1 MANKSLNPAKNL
13 RKKSNAILEF
23 RKKTPKR
30 ILSAIAR
37 QEKKKP
43 IYTENQIT
51 RKKKSE
57 MNTATNLSR
66 KARNIN
72 ITPRTKKELI
82 HAKLRHNMQQAKRKS
97 FKGPK
102 KMHQRG
108 PSKLRIV
115 KTANNIARNKNKT
128 HNAAKKHNAAKT
140 RNANNLNLSSYN
152 MVNNANEAKA
162 APAPNNSQESVINS
176 VTKQFS
182 NTFSWGRN
190 KLGLGKSKK
199 NSKK

>member
-1 MANKSLNPAKNL
+1 
-13 RKKSNAILEF
+13 
-23 RKKTPKR
+23 
-30 ILSAIAR
+30 
-37 QEKKKP
+37 
-43 IYTENQIT
+43 
-51 RKKKSE
+51 

-102 KMHQRG
+102 KMYQRG

-128 HNAAKKHNAAKT
+128 RNVAKR
-140 RNANNLNLSSYN
+140 RNTNNLNLTDYN

-162 APAPNNSQESVINS
+162 SPSNSQESVLNS
-176 VTKQFS
+176 VTKQLS

-190 KLGLGKSKK
+190 KLGFGKPKK